1 MALDPNPNP
10 PTHHHQKLTFL
21 IQTSEDHSSKVDK
34 KEQTIRRH
42 QHAATVAHRR
52 IQAQRKRSLVSNQPQ
67 PQTKVANESSALQP
81 RQSMSVSDGRQSIG
95 QSQSEAVGRD
105 QSASTCSSPRS
116 DPSGGLFDPFDVLH
130 VNVKLN
136 GKGSCVGA
144 VGQSQMVFRSG
155 MSCNL
160 PSVPVPSV
168 RWFVLSKN
176 GSVSMSML
184 ISTTI

>member
-10 PTHHHQKLTFL
+10 PTHHHHHQKLTFL

-52 IQAQRKRSLVSNQPQ
+52 IQAQRKRSLASSQPQ
-67 PQTKVANESSALQP
+67 PRTEVANESSALQP
-81 RQSMSVSDGRQSIG
+81 RQSMSVWDGKQAMG
-95 QSQSEAVGRD
+95 QSRSEAAGRD

-130 VNVKLN
+130 VNVNFN

-160 PSVPVPSV
+160 P
-168 RWFVLSKN
+168 L
-176 GSVSMSML
+176 ML
-184 ISTTI
+184 